1 MYQKIQ
7 GRKKGVKRDSRFKK
21 GLFNLFE
28 TWGKYYLKLKMLM
41 LKEKYNNDG
50 DAEETEKLDDN

>member
-7 GRKKGVKRDSRFKK
+7 GRKKGVKRDLRFKK
-21 GLFNLFE
+21 GLFNLLE

>member
-28 TWGKYYLKLKMLM
+28 TWGKYQLKLKMLM